1 MDLKNFNWNRTIDI
15 WEKWWNK
22 ELGRPIFK
30 ITTPADAKASKV
42 SEPVQHFLAMYD
54 FSIPAEDIVKKIRKQ
69 KEEEYF
75 SDELSYPGFWMNFGA
90 GVLAAFVGG
99 EGLCTQDTN
108 TVWFESGRFAGC
120 DIGEISIKL
129 DRKSKWFLRVEEFFI
144 AAAKHLG
151 GEVHIGQ
158 SDIGGTLDILSALRP
173 GEMLMYD
180 LYDNP
185 DEVKRLTWEIHEAW
199 FEAFN
204 YLNSLLPENNHGYS
218 AWAGQLSQ
226 KMTYMLQCDFAYMI
240 SPEQFEEFVLPEL
253 AASCKRIERPF
264 YHLDGTGQIG
274 HLDHLLSIP
283 ELIGIQWVPGAG
295 APDCSNWPEVYQKIV
310 AADRLIQV
318 LVDGVHV
325 IEKVLAQVDRPE
337 LIQFVGAIREGE
349 EERLNKIYRKY
360 GIAPVEA

>member
-1 MDLKNFNWNRTIDI
+1 
-15 WEKWWNK
+15 
-22 ELGRPIFK
+22 
-30 ITTPADAKASKV
+30 
-42 SEPVQHFLAMYD
+42 
-54 FSIPAEDIVKKIRKQ
+54 
-69 KEEEYF
+69 
-75 SDELSYPGFWMNFGA
+75 
-90 GVLAAFVGG
+90 
-99 EGLCTQDTN
+99 
-108 TVWFESGRFAGC
+108 
-120 DIGEISIKL
+120 
-129 DRKSKWFLRVEEFFI
+129 
-144 AAAKHLG
+144 
-151 GEVHIGQ
+151 
-158 SDIGGTLDILSALRP
+158 
-173 GEMLMYD
+173 MLMYD